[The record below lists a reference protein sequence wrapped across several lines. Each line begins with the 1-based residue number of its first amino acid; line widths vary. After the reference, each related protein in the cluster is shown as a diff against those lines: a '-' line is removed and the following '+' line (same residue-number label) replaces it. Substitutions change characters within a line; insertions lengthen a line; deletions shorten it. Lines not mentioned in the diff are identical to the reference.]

1 MWTFLAYPRNWAG
14 HKIICKHLCIDGRSS
29 RDSRV
34 RGPTRRYYY
43 YYCFIVRQTARC
55 GRCCDCVSVIHSS
68 GTHRVRCCS
77 IKTSTTRN
85 SYVERILNAWNGG
98 NIGLS
103 CFFVCVSLYWNRFKQ
118 VAVQIIWILINKAK
132 CYFESNYYGT
142 NIWIYLLPHNGRI
155 HIRHIVK
162 NVARTYAWIA
172 FLFITLS
179 FFFVA
184 LFMLRRCNDDNGD
197 AGVHLPGEQRACGAA
212 AVQYREAGHET

>member
-1 MWTFLAYPRNWAG
+1 MHRRPVVARLARPRSDEEVLLLLLLHCAPDCALRPVLWLCLGDTFIGDAPSAVLFYQNIYNSQLLRRAYFKCLEWWE
-14 HKIICKHLCIDGRSS
+14 HW
-29 RDSRV
+29 V
-34 RGPTRRYYY
+34 
-43 YYCFIVRQTARC
+43 IV
-55 GRCCDCVSVIHSS
+55 
-68 GTHRVRCCS
+68 
-77 IKTSTTRN
+77 
-85 SYVERILNAWNGG
+85 
-98 NIGLS
+98 
-103 CFFVCVSLYWNRFKQ
+103 FFVCVSLYWNRFKQ